1 MEMWAGTGVGVGSA
15 LGVPDC
21 WKSLSPMRILLLR
34 RCHGERFETG
44 RVVILQQVWSTYS
57 SKTRFFATR
66 TIVFP
71 LGVVTAIL
79 APILEILPLVSC
91 STLGFRIRTLSPIA
105 NSLVA
110 TGL

>member
-1 MEMWAGTGVGVGSA
+1 VEMWAGTGVGVGST

-21 WKSLSPMRILLLR
+21 WKSLSQMRILSLR
-34 RCHGERFETG
+34 RCHGERIEMERAVT
-44 RVVILQQVWSTYS
+44 LQQVWSTHS

-71 LGVVTAIL
+71 LGVVTVIL
-79 APILEILPLVSC
+79 APILEIFPLVSC
-91 STLGFRIRTLSPIA
+91 SALGFRIRTLSPIA

-110 TGL
+110 AGL